1 MRARRGTPLRKSARA
16 NQRVW
21 GSSTFSFW
29 RANLEGGV
37 EPSLH
42 LYRYDLPSQRGS
54 CGRRISSAGSP
65 SNAFASRYSVLGRVL
80 LSPVSNKT
88 TVAGLIPASCA
99 RSACVQSRL
108 ARSIT
113 IRSASG
119 DRGSSPRLPSS
130 HFPVRR
136 VNQQIKNYHRKVRY
150 NISHLNP
157 IAMRLNTIAMRG
169 YTVRG
174 LYQMRA
180 YLRRHTA
187 DHIQPVRAPFW

>member
-1 MRARRGTPLRKSARA
+1 MRTSPYKLSANVKSNNLHDSNSSSSSMSKLFSAMRARRGTPLRKSARA

-80 LSPVSNKT
+80 LSPVSNRA

-113 IRSASG
+113 MRSASG
-119 DRGSSPRLPSS
+119 DRFIATASILSFPCSSCKPT
-130 HFPVRR
+130 
-136 VNQQIKNYHRKVRY
+136 NQKL
-150 NISHLNP
+150 S
-157 IAMRLNTIAMRG
+157 
-169 YTVRG
+169 
-174 LYQMRA
+174 
-180 YLRRHTA
+180 
-187 DHIQPVRAPFW
+187 